1 MSETVVVVGTF
12 VISYGLIV
20 AYAVYLHRRRRRV
33 AGPQV
38 LDQ

>member
-12 VISYGLIV
+12 AISYGLIV
-20 AYAVYLHRRRRRV
+20 VYAVYLHRRKRRV